1 MATMKAVRL
10 YGANDLRYEEVEKPS
25 APPGGLLVKV
35 KACAICG
42 SDVRNVAAGG
52 SAHGFTLPRT
62 IGHEIAGVIEEVGQ
76 GVKGYE
82 VGQRVILGVVIFC
95 GHCPY
100 CLSGRQNQ
108 CEEKEAISY
117 QYDGGF
123 ADYVVAP
130 EILVRQGGVLTIP
143 EGIDFCEAA
152 ITEPF
157 SCALNGQE
165 LSQVGLGDAVVVIGA
180 GPVGNMHA
188 MLARARGA
196 ARIIMAELMPER
208 LAKAKEIGAAD
219 IFVDSGKE
227 DLKEVVMRATNGRG
241 ADVVIVAAPSGQAQ
255 LQAIDIAAKRG
266 RVNFFGGLPKGRSE
280 ITLDSNVIHYRELFV
295 HGTSDS
301 TPVHM
306 HKILDL
312 MAAGRLD
319 AKRLITKVLPLSRY
333 REGFELAR
341 SGAALKVILSPDE
354 GCA

>member
-1 MATMKAVRL
+1 MHAVRL
-10 YGANDLRYEEVEKPS
+10 YGANDLRYEEVEKPT
-25 APPGGLLVKV
+25 APAGGLVVKV

-62 IGHEIAGVIEEVGQ
+62 IGHEIAGVIAEVGEGVQ
-76 GVKGYE
+76 GYR
-82 VGQRVILGVVIFC
+82 VGQRVIVGVIIFC

-100 CLSGRQNQ
+100 CLSGHQNQ
-108 CEEKEAISY
+108 CEDKEAISY

-123 ADYVVAP
+123 ADYVEVPA
-130 EILVRQGGVLTIP
+130 ILVRQGGVLTIP
-143 EGIDFCEAA
+143 EGLDFPEAA

-165 LSQVGLGDAVVVIGA
+165 LSQVGLGDTVVVIGA

-188 MLARARGA
+188 MLARAKGA
-196 ARIIMAELMPER
+196 ARIILAELMPER
-208 LAKAKEIGAAD
+208 LEKAKEIGAAD
-219 IFVDSGKE
+219 LFVNSGQE
-227 DLKEVVMRATNGRG
+227 DLKEVVMQATHGRG

-255 LQAIDIAAKRG
+255 LQAISIAAKRG

-301 TPVHM
+301 TPIHM
-306 HKILDL
+306 KKILDL

-319 AKRLITKVLPLSRY
+319 AKRLVTKVLPLSKY

-341 SGAALKVILSPDE
+341 SGAALKVILAPE
-354 GCA
+354 A

>member
-1 MATMKAVRL
+1 MATMHAVRL
-10 YGANDLRYEEVEKPS
+10 YGANDLRYEEVEKPT
-25 APPGGLLVKV
+25 APAGGLVVKV
-35 KACAICG
+35 EACAICG

-62 IGHEIAGVIEEVGQ
+62 IGHEIAGVVAEVGQ
-76 GVKGYE
+76 GVKGYQ
-82 VGQRVILGVVIFC
+82 VGQRVIVGVIIFC

-100 CLSGRQNQ
+100 CLSGHQNQ
-108 CEEKEAISY
+108 CEDKEAISY

-123 ADYVVAP
+123 ADYVEVPA
-130 EILVRQGGVLTIP
+130 ILVRQGGVLTIP
-143 EGIDFCEAA
+143 EGLDFPEAA

-165 LSQVGLGDAVVVIGA
+165 LSQVGLGDTVVVIGA

-188 MLARARGA
+188 MLARAKGA
-196 ARIIMAELMPER
+196 ARIILAELMPER
-208 LAKAKEIGAAD
+208 LEKAKEIGAAD
-219 IFVDSGKE
+219 LFVNSGQE
-227 DLKEVVMRATNGRG
+227 DLKEVVMQATHGRG

-255 LQAIDIAAKRG
+255 LQAISIAAKRG

-301 TPVHM
+301 TPIHM
-306 HKILDL
+306 KKILDL

-319 AKRLITKVLPLSRY
+319 AKRLVTKVLPLSKY
-333 REGFELAR
+333 QEGFELAR
-341 SGAALKVILSPDE
+341 SGAVLKVILAPE
-354 GCA
+354 A

>member
-1 MATMKAVRL
+1 MATMHAVRL
-10 YGANDLRYEEVEKPS
+10 YGANDLRYEEVEKPT
-25 APPGGLLVKV
+25 APAGGLVVKV

-62 IGHEIAGVIEEVGQ
+62 IGHEIAGEIAEVGQ
-76 GVKGYE
+76 GVKGYQ
-82 VGQRVILGVVIFC
+82 VGQRVIVGVIIFC

-100 CLSGRQNQ
+100 CLSGHQNQ
-108 CEEKEAISY
+108 CEDKEAISY

-123 ADYVVAP
+123 ADYVEVPA
-130 EILVRQGGVLTIP
+130 ILVRQGGVLTIP
-143 EGIDFCEAA
+143 EGLDFPEAA

-165 LSQVGLGDAVVVIGA
+165 LSQVGLGDTVVVIGA

-188 MLARARGA
+188 MLARAKGA
-196 ARIIMAELMPER
+196 SRIILAELMPER
-208 LAKAKEIGAAD
+208 LEKAKEIGAAD
-219 IFVDSGKE
+219 LFVNSGQE
-227 DLKEVVMRATNGRG
+227 DLKEVVMQATNGRG

-255 LQAIDIAAKRG
+255 LQAISIAAKRG

-301 TPVHM
+301 TPIHM
-306 HKILDL
+306 KKILDL

-319 AKRLITKVLPLSRY
+319 AKRLVTKVLPLSKY
-333 REGFELAR
+333 QEGFELAR
-341 SGAALKVILSPDE
+341 SGAALKVILAPE
-354 GCA
+354 A

>member
-1 MATMKAVRL
+1 MATMHAVRL
-10 YGANDLRYEEVEKPS
+10 YGANDLRYEEVEKPT
-25 APPGGLLVKV
+25 APAGGLVVKV

-62 IGHEIAGVIEEVGQ
+62 IGHEIAGVIAEVGEGVQ
-76 GVKGYE
+76 GYR
-82 VGQRVILGVVIFC
+82 VGQRVIVGVIIFC

-100 CLSGRQNQ
+100 CLSGHQNQ
-108 CEEKEAISY
+108 CEDKEAISY

-123 ADYVVAP
+123 ADYVEVPA
-130 EILVRQGGVLTIP
+130 ILVRQGGVLTIP
-143 EGIDFCEAA
+143 EGLDFPEAA

-165 LSQVGLGDAVVVIGA
+165 LSQVGLGDTVVVIGA

-188 MLARARGA
+188 MLARAKGA
-196 ARIIMAELMPER
+196 ARIILAELMPER
-208 LAKAKEIGAAD
+208 LEKAKEIGAAD
-219 IFVDSGKE
+219 LFVNSGQE
-227 DLKEVVMRATNGRG
+227 DLKEVVMQATHGRG

-255 LQAIDIAAKRG
+255 LQAISIAAKRG

-301 TPVHM
+301 TPIHM
-306 HKILDL
+306 KKILDL

-319 AKRLITKVLPLSRY
+319 AKRLVTKVLPLSKY

-341 SGAALKVILSPDE
+341 SGAALKVILAPE
-354 GCA
+354 A